1 MQRLNA
7 SLISNHALSLFL
19 AAATFAVLPAG
30 SSIHAQ
36 PAPGANLP
44 AEAGVWYDDT
54 GKGAVE
60 IAPCGGNLCGHIVWL
75 NQPLN
80 KEGQPLRD
88 IYNPEPSR
96 RGQPI
101 CGLQV
106 LGNLSRQPDGSL
118 DGGWVYD
125 PKVGKAYDAELR
137 LNNANHLLVRGY
149 AGLKMLG
156 KTLNWRRADRALPSC
171 AQSAGAGNARR

>member
-1 MQRLNA
+1 MQRLSSFPNTRPHLA
-7 SLISNHALSLFL
+7 AFL
-19 AAATFAVLPAG
+19 AAAAFTALPLVPDTQ
-30 SSIHAQ
+30 AQ
-36 PAPGANLP
+36 PAPDLNLP
-44 AEAGVWYDDT
+44 AEVGVWYDDT
-54 GKGAVE
+54 GRGAVE
-60 IAPCGGNLCGHIVWL
+60 IAPCGGSLCGHIVWL

-80 KEGQPLRD
+80 EKGQPLRD
-88 IYNPEPSR
+88 IYNPEPTR

-106 LGNLSRQPDGSL
+106 LGKLSRQSDGSL

-137 LNNANHLLVRGY
+137 LKSANHLLVRGY

-156 KTLNWRRADRALPSC
+156 KTLNWRRADRELPSC
-171 AQSAGAGNARR
+171 TLAGGERNASQ

>member
-1 MQRLNA
+1 MQRL
-7 SLISNHALSLFL
+7 SSFPISRHHLAALL
-19 AAATFAVLPAG
+19 AAAAIAALPLV
-30 SSIHAQ
+30 SIAQAQ
-36 PAPGANLP
+36 PAPGVNLP

-54 GKGAVE
+54 GRGAVE
-60 IAPCGGNLCGHIVWL
+60 IAPCGENLCGHIVWL

-80 KEGQPLRD
+80 EKGQPLRD
-88 IYNPEPSR
+88 VYNPQPSR

-125 PKVGKAYDAELR
+125 PKVGKAYDVELR
-137 LNNANHLLVRGY
+137 LNSPDHLLVRGY
-149 AGLKMLG
+149 TGLKILG
-156 KTLNWRRADRALPSC
+156 KTLNWRRADRPLPSC
-171 AQSAGAGNARR
+171 TQVDGARNASQ